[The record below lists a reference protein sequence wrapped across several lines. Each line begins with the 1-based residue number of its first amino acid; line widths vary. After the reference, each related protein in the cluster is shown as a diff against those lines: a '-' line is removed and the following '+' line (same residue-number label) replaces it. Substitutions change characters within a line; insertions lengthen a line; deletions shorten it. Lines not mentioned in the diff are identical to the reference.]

1 MSNLKAKIDGH
12 NKKILENTPPPKK
25 IMQLFE
31 KRKLLNE
38 RRIAATLKI
47 FYTTLE

>member
-12 NKKILENTPPPKK
+12 KKKILENTPPPKK

-38 RRIAATLKI
+38 RRIAAALKI